1 MKQNKYIK
9 NMLILLFINIQKV
22 LKYTFK
28 NIQNNLK
35 NKKED

>member
-9 NMLILLFINIQKV
+9 NMLILLFINIQKA